1 MYTELYIK
9 AATENL
15 KGNQQTIE
23 FKLVSEI
30 KPILKLLAGT
40 IYLGPFY
47 FWRGLS
53 DFSANESCAIIFC
66 KFFIISMTKIQILNA
81 HILLWKVKLG
91 KNQNVFKNLLGP
103 YSSNIA

>member
-1 MYTELYIK
+1 M
-9 AATENL
+9 ENL

-47 FWRGLS
+47 F
-53 DFSANESCAIIFC
+53 
-66 KFFIISMTKIQILNA
+66 
-81 HILLWKVKLG
+81 
-91 KNQNVFKNLLGP
+91 
-103 YSSNIA
+103 